1 MVERIKPF
9 DNLDDAIEYV
19 EFSAA
24 MYESMADAFSESL
37 MRIFADN
44 EWQIAKWLMELK
56 QYRMNDNDK
65 H

>member
-1 MVERIKPF
+1 MDKIKPL

-24 MYESMADAFSESL
+24 MYESMADAFGESL

-44 EWQIAKWLMELK
+44 EWQIAKWLLELK
-56 QYRMNDNDK
+56 RYRMNDENK
-65 H
+65 C